1 MKQLGY
7 LKWGIFVNYVY
18 KMFEASDWSR
28 WGYSHRFSESHSAV
42 IFRGPEHMS
51 PLKGDPC
58 KCCENDSMV
67 SCPENPQGC
76 PLLYCSHCQHTLRT
90 TLCYAAFFLWR
101 KLWWLLLM
109 QVIKL
114 PSFIS
119 LQVAIYILL
128 VVGNCLSQANSPLLL
143 EFTVEVCY
151 PVSEV
156 ISGGWIFLGWV
167 WNLLTNKSNK

>member
-1 MKQLGY
+1 MASMNFWWHSTPFFVKQLVH
-7 LKWGIFVNYVY
+7 LKWGMVVHYVY
-18 KMFEASDWSR
+18 KIFEASDWSR
-28 WGYSHRFSESHSAV
+28 WGYSHRFSESHSAAKMTV
-42 IFRGPEHMS
+42 WCHVQRTR
-51 PLKGDPC
+51 KVVPC
-58 KCCENDSMV
+58 WTAAT
-67 SCPENPQGC
+67 P
-76 PLLYCSHCQHTLRT
+76 HHI
-90 TLCYAAFFLWR
+90 TLCGLFLWR
-101 KLWWLLLM
+101 KLWWSSMM

-114 PSFIS
+114 PSFMS